1 MRRGENTFHKG
12 LWELKIVNPF
22 SWLRY
27 VAGVWVMEGVGNTH
41 NCLVP
46 GQSMT
51 CRNSEM
57 MQSDMQPHWQRYSKT
72 DYRFVF
78 LCSRTRC
85 TNPMK
90 LPHWWSHLC
99 SDLCSPWLL
108 DDMRRLWKGKSI
120 NQRSFRIDGIYLSLW
135 EKWANVLLT
144 NLLPSHGS
152 VPSVGLLSN
161 STVVLFAP
169 NLPYLQS
176 LT

>member
-57 MQSDMQPHWQRYSKT
+57 MQSDMQPHWQQNRLQVCFSLFSNQMHKSNEAAALVVT
-72 DYRFVF
+72 
-78 LCSRTRC
+78 
-85 TNPMK
+85 P
-90 LPHWWSHLC
+90 
-99 SDLCSPWLL
+99 LL
-108 DDMRRLWKGKSI
+108 RP
-120 NQRSFRIDGIYLSLW
+120 
-135 EKWANVLLT
+135 LLT
-144 NLLPSHGS
+144 LTLKWHAEIMKREKYKSKVFPYRWDLL
-152 VPSVGLLSN
+152 V
-161 STVVLFAP
+161 
-169 NLPYLQS
+169 S
-176 LT
+176 LGKMSQCASDESAAITRLCTICRSALKLYCSAVCT

>member
-108 DDMRRLWKGKSI
+108 NDMRRLWKGKSI
-120 NQRSFRIDGIYLSLW
+120 NQRSFTCLFGKNEPMCFWRICCHHTALYHLS
-135 EKWANVLLT
+135 VCSQTLL
-144 NLLPSHGS
+144 
-152 VPSVGLLSN
+152 
-161 STVVLFAP
+161 
-169 NLPYLQS
+169 
-176 LT
+176 